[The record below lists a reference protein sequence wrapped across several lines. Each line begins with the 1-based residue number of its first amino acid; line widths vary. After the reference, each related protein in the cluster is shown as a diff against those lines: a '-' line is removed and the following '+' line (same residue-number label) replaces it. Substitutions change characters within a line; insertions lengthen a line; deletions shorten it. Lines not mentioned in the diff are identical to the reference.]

1 MNQDEQ
7 NNVLSLEDE
16 KDKHLWFD
24 VGIHTFL
31 ERYVDFNHPLQR
43 RDYDFQDL
51 DFSIIITPN
60 EIDPDIEK
68 KDPTT
73 NASEFK
79 ATISFMDKSLEDIK
93 IPDGIELIDVTENN
107 PRIECVLKSFFIIKL
122 SRDYDILHNNIR
134 ILSLNKELGRWRV
147 SNYKKTESRKLFE
160 KKRKYRNSAEHVNKN
175 QSKLT
180 DFFQLRNDDDEDKG
194 MIF

>member
-1 MNQDEQ
+1 MK
-7 NNVLSLEDE
+7 L
-16 KDKHLWFD
+16 
-24 VGIHTFL
+24 
-31 ERYVDFNHPLQR
+31 
-43 RDYDFQDL
+43 
-51 DFSIIITPN
+51 TP
-60 EIDPDIEK
+60 ILKK

-79 ATISFMDKSLEDIK
+79 ATISFMDKSLEDSK
-93 IPDGIELIDVTENN
+93 IPDGIELIDVTDAENN
-107 PRIECVLKSFFIIKL
+107 LRIECVLKSFFIIKL
-122 SRDYDILHNNIR
+122 SRDYDILHNNLR
-134 ILSLNKELGRWRV
+134 ILSLKKELGRWRV